1 MITITGIDD
10 HDPPE
15 SVITITGIRI
25 ALRFGRFGAKRDGDA
40 GGEEG
45 QDDPMPD

>member
-15 SVITITGIRI
+15 SVITITGIRTPAI
-25 ALRFGRFGAKRDGDA
+25 AATLRRS
-40 GGEEG
+40 
-45 QDDPMPD
+45 

>member
-25 ALRFGRFGAKRDGDA
+25 LPALISPMQQRPGRFNVG
-40 GGEEG
+40 
-45 QDDPMPD
+45 